1 MICERQGEILKP
13 GVHSGKIAYSNQK
26 YVIAKIKYLISA
38 DPKHNHSELNERVAL
53 VEGVN
58 TLPFIEGEGPE
69 LFSEQFTQEL
79 YQFTD
84 CYRANKKAPKE
95 VVVDRVI
102 SFSPEDDVT
111 PELALEIVKEA
122 VVKVM
127 KPLNNRL
134 GLFAVHIDKQHI
146 HVHFVISTVSTDGKI
161 FNPRDDDKAWNKQM
175 DWLESKYQLTQVTS
189 RTKSTKKKPSNKALQ
204 KKKRTGELT
213 QIEKHQQVIDRAIEQ
228 AGCDFM
234 RFLSLLAAAK
244 MQPIANMKKVGS
256 PVRGMSFLM
265 ADEMFAGGTLGI
277 DYRWG
282 NLRKKVGF
290 DDQNPEHLK
299 ALFALMTKYEEQSKL
314 ECSIS
319 SSDSPISDKDHY
331 DDVQTLFDYK
341 PEEFTDLPKPKKWS
355 SKSVLYKAF
364 THEYIAGDIVYF
376 WRPRKNEAF
385 REVQDQHNHHRII
398 TKNGLNKTVCKAMVE
413 RAKELNWKSIRVKGS
428 DKFKE
433 LIVAEAVRKGIKVID
448 EDGTNLS
455 SLYEQGHLRLSPESV
470 ISK

>member
-1 MICERQGEILKP
+1 MICERQGETLKP

-26 YVIAKIKYLISA
+26 YVIAKIKYLISVN
-38 DPKHNHSELNERVAL
+38 PKHKNSQLNERVAL
-53 VEGVN
+53 VEGLN
-58 TLPFIEGEGPE
+58 TLPVFEGEDPD
-69 LFSEQFTQEL
+69 LFAEQLTQEL

-84 CYRANKKAPKE
+84 CYRANKKPPKE

-122 VVKVM
+122 VAKVM
-127 KPLNNRL
+127 KPLDDRF
-134 GLFAVHIDKQHI
+134 GLFAVHTDQQHT
-146 HVHFVISTVSTDGKI
+146 HVHFLISTVSADGKI
-161 FNPRDDDKAWNKQM
+161 FNPRDDDKIWNKQM
-175 DWLESKYQLTQVTS
+175 DRLESKYQLTQVAS
-189 RTKSTKKKPSNKALQ
+189 RSKAVKKKPSNKALQ

-213 QIEKHQQVIDRAIEQ
+213 QIEKHQQVIDLAIEQ
-228 AGCDFM
+228 AGCDFL

-244 MQPIANMKKVGS
+244 MQLIANMKKVDS
-256 PVRGMSFLM
+256 PVEGMSLLM
-265 ADEMFAGGTLGI
+265 ADEMFAGGALGTQ
-277 DYRWG
+277 YRWG
-282 NLRKKVGF
+282 NLKKKLGF

-299 ALFALMTKYEEQSKL
+299 ALFALMMSYEEQSKL

-319 SSDSPISDKDHY
+319 SGDSPVSVQDHY

-355 SKSVLYKAF
+355 AKSVLYKAF

-385 REVQDQHNHHRII
+385 REVQDQNNHHRII

-413 RAKELNWKSIRVKGS
+413 RAKELNWESIIVSGS
-428 DKFKE
+428 DRFKE
-433 LIVAEAVRKGIKVID
+433 LIVVEAMKKGIKVFD
-448 EDGTNLS
+448 ENGNDLIK
-455 SLYEQGHLRLSPESV
+455 LYKQTAIIAKSY
-470 ISK
+470 